1 MKNPQGAYRLLLPA
15 LVISFIL
22 ISVAEVWLLTLV
34 GGWIGLGWTLL
45 ILVAEA
51 FLGAWLLRREGRKS
65 WSALAKAYEAG
76 RTPTG
81 HLADAALVLAGGIML
96 ILPGFFT
103 DIIGLVFLLPFTRP
117 LARKALGWVV
127 ARQMSRAGLDL
138 GSALPKNAPGVV
150 PGEVVED
157 RAPKSPTQADRDVIS
172 GEIE

>member
-1 MKNPQGAYRLLLPA
+1 VKNPQGAYRLLLPA
-15 LVISFIL
+15 LAVAFIL

-34 GGWIGLGWTLL
+34 GSWIGVGWTLL

-51 FLGAWLLRREGRKS
+51 FVGAWLLRREGRKS
-65 WSALAKAYEAG
+65 WSALARAYEDG

-103 DIIGLVFLLPFTRP
+103 DIIGLIFLLPFTRP
-117 LARKALGWVV
+117 LARKGLGWLV
-127 ARQMSRAGLDL
+127 AWQVSRAGLNL
-138 GSALPKNAPGVV
+138 GSAQTKYAPGVV
-150 PGEVVED
+150 PGEVVDE
-157 RAPKSPTQADRDVIS
+157 PKSSRPSPADPDVIS